1 MEKRTQL
8 NKELKA
14 KYDALKNE
22 CQQVGYFNMVVS
34 YLLQKGYENVLK
46 ITEKQIADMKRKLDK
61 EEEELKTQ
69 HKISLMTPEF
79 QVWLVETAIKLA
91 KIGKLFDEDGF
102 CKSRTMEKEPGQSCN
117 HGTAFS
123 SSQYL

>member
-61 EEEELKTQ
+61 EEEEEEEEELKTQ

-91 KIGKLFDEDGF
+91 KIGRLFDLLKYIQNEMWLG
-102 CKSRTMEKEPGQSCN
+102 
-117 HGTAFS
+117 
-123 SSQYL
+123 

>member
-61 EEEELKTQ
+61 EEEEELKTQ
-69 HKISLMTPEF
+69 NKISLMTPEF

-91 KIGKLFDEDGF
+91 KIGKLFDLLKYIQNEMWLG
-102 CKSRTMEKEPGQSCN
+102 
-117 HGTAFS
+117 
-123 SSQYL
+123 

>member
-22 CQQVGYFNMVVS
+22 CRHVGYFNMVVS
-34 YLLQKGYENVLK
+34 YLLQKGYENVLQ
-46 ITEKQIADMKRKLDK
+46 ITEKQIANMRRKLDK
-61 EEEELKTQ
+61 EEEELKAQ
-69 HKISLMTPEF
+69 NKISLMTPEF

-91 KIGKLFDEDGF
+91 KIGKLFDLLKYIQNE
-102 CKSRTMEKEPGQSCN
+102 MWL
-117 HGTAFS
+117 A
-123 SSQYL
+123 

>member
-22 CQQVGYFNMVVS
+22 CRNVGYFNMVVS
-34 YLLQKGYENVLK
+34 YLLQKGYENVLQ
-46 ITEKQIADMKRKLDK
+46 ITEKQIANMKCKLDK

-69 HKISLMTPEF
+69 HEISLMTPEF

-91 KIGKLFDEDGF
+91 KIGKLFDLLKYIQNEMWLG
-102 CKSRTMEKEPGQSCN
+102 
-117 HGTAFS
+117 
-123 SSQYL
+123 

>member
-61 EEEELKTQ
+61 EEEEEELKTQ
-69 HKISLMTPEF
+69 HEISLMTPEF

-91 KIGKLFDEDGF
+91 KIGKLFDLLKYIQNE
-102 CKSRTMEKEPGQSCN
+102 MWL
-117 HGTAFS
+117 A
-123 SSQYL
+123 

>member
-22 CQQVGYFNMVVS
+22 CRNAGYFNMVVS

-61 EEEELKTQ
+61 EEEELKAQ

-91 KIGKLFDEDGF
+91 KIGKLFDLLKYIQNE
-102 CKSRTMEKEPGQSCN
+102 MLL
-117 HGTAFS
+117 A
-123 SSQYL
+123 

>member
-61 EEEELKTQ
+61 EEEEEELKTQ

-91 KIGKLFDEDGF
+91 KIGKLFDLLKYIQNEMWLG
-102 CKSRTMEKEPGQSCN
+102 
-117 HGTAFS
+117 
-123 SSQYL
+123 

>member
-34 YLLQKGYENVLK
+34 YLLQKGYENVLQ
-46 ITEKQIADMKRKLDK
+46 ITEKQIANMKCKLDK

-79 QVWLVETAIKLA
+79 QLQLVETAIKLA
-91 KIGKLFDEDGF
+91 KIGKLFDLLKYIQNEMWLG
-102 CKSRTMEKEPGQSCN
+102 
-117 HGTAFS
+117 
-123 SSQYL
+123 

>member
-22 CQQVGYFNMVVS
+22 CRHVGYFNMVVS
-34 YLLQKGYENVLK
+34 YLLQKGYENVLQ
-46 ITEKQIADMKRKLDK
+46 ITEKQIANMRRKLDK
-61 EEEELKTQ
+61 EEEELKAQ
-69 HKISLMTPEF
+69 HEISLMTPEF

-91 KIGKLFDEDGF
+91 KIGKLFDLLKYIQNE
-102 CKSRTMEKEPGQSCN
+102 MWL
-117 HGTAFS
+117 A
-123 SSQYL
+123 

>member
-14 KYDALKNE
+14 KYDAVKNE
-22 CQQVGYFNMVVS
+22 CRHVGYFNMVVS
-34 YLLQKGYENVLK
+34 YLLQKGYENVLQ
-46 ITEKQIADMKRKLDK
+46 ITEKQIANMKCKLDK

-69 HKISLMTPEF
+69 HEISLMTPEF

-91 KIGKLFDEDGF
+91 KIGKLFDLLKYIQNEMWLG
-102 CKSRTMEKEPGQSCN
+102 
-117 HGTAFS
+117 
-123 SSQYL
+123 

>member
-8 NKELKA
+8 NKELKV

-22 CQQVGYFNMVVS
+22 CRNAGYFNMVVS

-61 EEEELKTQ
+61 EEEELKAQ

-91 KIGKLFDEDGF
+91 KIGKLFDLLKYIQNE
-102 CKSRTMEKEPGQSCN
+102 MWL
-117 HGTAFS
+117 A
-123 SSQYL
+123 